1 MIDWAIVA
9 KIWAGYGVNIIV
21 LIVLLLIA
29 WIVGILVQ
37 RLRVKSKENSEKG

>member
-1 MIDWAIVA
+1 MIDWTIVA

-29 WIVGILVQ
+29 WVVGILVQ
-37 RLRVKSKENSEKG
+37 RLRVKDKEHSEKG

>member
-21 LIVLLLIA
+21 LTVLLLIA

-37 RLRVKSKENSEKG
+37 RLRVKGKDNSKKG

>member
-9 KIWAGYGVNIIV
+9 KIWAGYGVNIVV

-37 RLRVKSKENSEKG
+37 RLRVKSKENSKKG